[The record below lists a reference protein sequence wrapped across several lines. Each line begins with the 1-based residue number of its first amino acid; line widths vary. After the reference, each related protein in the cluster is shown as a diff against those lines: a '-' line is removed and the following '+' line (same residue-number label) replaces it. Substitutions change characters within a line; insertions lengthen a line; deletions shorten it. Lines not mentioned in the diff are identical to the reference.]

1 MVIVSG
7 FLPVPLPMMI
17 PFMGAQSLVIGKMFG
32 EGFQYGKR
40 KISAM
45 PNDEFNK
52 LTFQDMMSNA
62 RSEMQ
67 ASIPT
72 MQAALRDMQ
81 PLVETVVQE
90 FFAYIKQI
98 AAMLPEQTRQLTGGG
113 ELLAGSAQ
121 TKTLNLTKAERDYLV
136 QQSQNKSGDLLGD
149 ILVKLGLDRFG
160 QSSLAHSEDTTLNF
174 GGLTGVVGHPST
186 VKGLSVAQAQADA
199 LKKQREFEFQ
209 QVLLKHQREKAA
221 RQANVQPK
229 ILVPQ
234 VSQVRDISTKK
245 KAGQSQIMARKE
257 FIGKIAN
264 SAHNLKTTTNPDSYK
279 RHQEIMAMW
288 QQKLINLLARYRF

>member
-1 MVIVSG
+1 MVVVSG

-45 PNDEFNK
+45 PNEEFNK

-72 MQAALRDMQ
+72 MQAALHDMQ

-113 ELLAGSAQ
+113 KLLEGASQ
-121 TKTLNLTKAERDYLV
+121 TKTLNLTQAERDYLV
-136 QQSQNKSGDLLGD
+136 EQSKNKSGDLLGD
-149 ILVKLGLDRFG
+149 ILEKLGLDRFG
-160 QSSLAHSEDTTLNF
+160 QSAFAADQTQTLTF
-174 GGLTGVVGHPST
+174 PSTISGLT
-186 VKGLSVAQAQADA
+186 VAQAQQQAVD
-199 LKKQREFEFQ
+199 KQKAF
-209 QVLLKHQREKAA
+209 VKAKEKAKLLSLKPLA
-221 RQANVQPK
+221 QFGLTKQP
-229 ILVPQ
+229 VAQ
-234 VSQVRDISTKK
+234 VAKGFKFKK
-245 KAGQSQIMARKE
+245 AAGQSQ
-257 FIGKIAN
+257 KIHRLALIRSIALNTKLLKAGGVSGNLIAVYIKRIRN
-264 SAHNLKTTTNPDSYK
+264 S
-279 RHQEIMAMW
+279 
-288 QQKLINLLARYRF
+288 QQQLVNLLARYRF